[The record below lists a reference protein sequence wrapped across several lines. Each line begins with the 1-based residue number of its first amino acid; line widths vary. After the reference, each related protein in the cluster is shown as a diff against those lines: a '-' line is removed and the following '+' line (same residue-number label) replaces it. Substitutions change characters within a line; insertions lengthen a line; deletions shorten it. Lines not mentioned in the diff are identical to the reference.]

1 MNNLD
6 NMKETNDI
14 GTLTKKEMEIM
25 NVLWENETALT
36 ASEIL
41 EASINRTWKDKSLH
55 LLITSILNK
64 NLIVVDG
71 FKKTDKNYARA
82 FKPALSQYD
91 YAWKKMTTEMDKEKR
106 INLITTIINNLDEEE
121 ILVAKQSIDKRTTA

>member
-1 MNNLD
+1 MDNLNNTKVT
-6 NMKETNDI
+6 KEI
-14 GTLTKKEMEIM
+14 GTLTKKETEIM
-25 NVLWENETALT
+25 NVLWNSKDALT
-36 ASEIL
+36 ATEIL
-41 EASINRTWKDKSLH
+41 KASTDKTWKDKSLH

-91 YAWKKMTTEMDKEKR
+91 YAWQKMTTGMDKEKK

-121 ILVAKQSIDKRTTA
+121 ILAVKQSIDKR